1 MASISL
7 FSVLLGLAL
16 GVVLTFGGAWM
27 HFGPQMRHLR
37 KRSEQLAGTLSQTN
51 EMLMQARR
59 QTEAVQKE
67 LENARRNRT
76 VPQASAVRLTEPRPS
91 NAGVMIN
98 SAFADTL
105 LQTPPQPE
113 TVGRKAG

>member
-1 MASISL
+1 MGPFSL
-7 FSVLLGLAL
+7 LQLLLGMAL
-16 GVVLTFGGAWM
+16 GGV
-27 HFGPQMRHLR
+27 
-37 KRSEQLAGTLSQTN
+37 LAGAGVYMRFAPRLGLLQRRHDQLMQSLSQTN

-76 VPQASAVRLTEPRPS
+76 VPQAAAVRLTEPRPN
-91 NAGVMIN
+91 NAGVVVN

-105 LQTPPQPE
+105 LQTPPQP
-113 TVGRKAG
+113 KSA

>member
-1 MASISL
+1 MASISTL
-7 FSVLLGLAL
+7 SLMLGLVL

-27 HFGPQMRHLR
+27 HYGPQLRHLR
-37 KRSEQLAGTLSQTN
+37 KRSDQLSSTLAQTN
-51 EMLMQARR
+51 EMLMQARK

-76 VPQASAVRLTEPRPS
+76 VPQATAVRLTEPRPS
-91 NAGVMIN
+91 HASVMIN

-105 LQTPPQPE
+105 MQAPPQP
-113 TVGRKAG
+113 TKPA